1 MQYGFRAVISTS
13 FADIFQAN
21 SLKNS
26 LLPIVVPRD
35 THATLFRAVE
45 KDPAAMVTVDLAAQM
60 LLLPNGSSVQF
71 PIDGFSKQ
79 CLLNGVDELG
89 YILEQESLI
98 GWIQQQHSWR
108 CPSWSSRDVVLS
120 SERAVAAAESAIV
133 DIDSRT
139 WQPLSSPP

>member
-1 MQYGFRAVISTS
+1 
-13 FADIFQAN
+13 
-21 SLKNS
+21 
-26 LLPIVVPRD
+26 
-35 THATLFRAVE
+35 
-45 KDPAAMVTVDLAAQM
+45 MVTVDLAAQM

-89 YILEQESLI
+89 YIF
-98 GWIQQQHSWR
+98 GWIQQQRSWR